1 VKRYWLLMATIV
13 ALFLTTYLL
22 VEALGVRPLT
32 DPAPWLRGGGL
43 AGAALGVLLLIADQ
57 FIPVPSSLVM
67 ISLGAM
73 YGAPAGIVLS
83 LVGRVGMAA
92 AGFAIG
98 RAGGPLLDRMIPTQE
113 RGRVDSM
120 LRRWGALAVLV
131 SRPIPLLAETVA
143 IMAGASTLR
152 WGAAMLAATI
162 GSAPEA
168 IAYGLAGSM
177 GPSFENVAIIWGSF
191 LLLAGGFWLLG
202 RRIDR
207 RATTTHRAPH
217 GVDDLMQ

>member
-1 VKRYWLLMATIV
+1 L
-13 ALFLTTYLL
+13 
-22 VEALGVRPLT
+22 
-32 DPAPWLRGGGL
+32 
-43 AGAALGVLLLIADQ
+43 
-57 FIPVPSSLVM
+57 
-67 ISLGAM
+67 
-73 YGAPAGIVLS
+73 LS

-92 AGFAIG
+92 AGFAVG
-98 RAGGPLLDRMIPTQE
+98 RAGGPFLDRVLPPQD

-168 IAYGLAGSM
+168 VAYGLAGSL

-191 LLLAGGFWLLG
+191 LVLAGGFWLLG
-202 RRIDR
+202 RRLDR
-207 RATTTHRAPH
+207 RAATRPRVPH
-217 GVDDLMQ
+217 GVDDLMR